1 MKYQRG
7 NALVYVLIGVA
18 LFAALSYTF
27 SRSTSTGSTSL
38 TNEQITL
45 YANQLINQS
54 QQMEQV
60 VQQMLM
66 TGSTIDDIDFTKPGE
81 AGYGTGAQHQVYHP
95 AGGGMN
101 YSIPPEG
108 HPIWDP
114 DLDPS
119 LYNRGWVYETST
131 NVAWTKTIAN
141 DIIYSFFDLDRPIC
155 EKINEII
162 IGNTTVPTLG
172 SGIGTYFYEPSAS
185 TPLNN
190 TNCPGCEGNYRMC
203 VENGSSSTQAFY
215 NIIASE

>member
-7 NALVYVLIGVA
+7 NALIYILIGVA

-27 SRSTSTGSTSL
+27 SRNASTGSTNL
-38 TNEQITL
+38 TNEQVTL
-45 YANQLINQS
+45 YANQLINQA

-81 AGYGTGAQHQVYHP
+81 AGYGTNAQHQVYHP
-95 AGGGMN
+95 SGGGMN
-101 YSIPPEG
+101 YSIPPTG

-114 DLDPS
+114 DLS
-119 LYNRGWVYETST
+119 ATYNRGWLSETST
-131 NVAWTKTIAN
+131 NVVWTKTTEN
-141 DIIYSFFDLDRPIC
+141 DIIYTFLDLDRPIC

-162 IGNTTVPTLG
+162 SGNTNVPTLG
-172 SGIGTYFYEPSAS
+172 LGVEAYFNEAS
-185 TPLNN
+185 SSSDLNE

-203 VENGSSSTQAFY
+203 VENGAQSTQAFY